1 MDENNN
7 GPVPGIIGQ
16 DIPSEPA
23 ETALTSTPAEPQD
36 NGKIF
41 DSSEFTGVKPQE
53 SLSFTA
59 TGEEKTIE
67 VEKPK
72 GPNPFTKWQLWAAL
86 SGVILVAAIVAVFVT
101 VTIYDGKLASAGAVA
116 RYDSLSSS
124 IDANKK
130 EFEEKLV
137 EYTKVVYSDNIDTY
151 NMTIKSAY
159 STNPENYLYPT
170 DNDIHVA
177 GNNCLKQDIYG
188 LTDEDIAY
196 IATRKSGSELLS
208 EGKDVA
214 KEAERVEK
222 IDNAY
227 RAANSAIE
235 TCHDPL
241 INVKLDD
248 FKVNLSDAEYTER
261 DGMVDARR
269 KIKIT
274 YNGEKELKN
283 INKPFVMILNTTRPY
298 APETENLRQDLSM
311 RYNVPV
317 ISVNCAQLK
326 SEDINSIMEKLLYEF
341 PLKEIKIKLPKWME
355 TLDINHWLKQNI
367 IGIIKNTFGEIN
379 KLRELKNCLSKIDAN
394 EIIKKSFV
402 ENVVLGQGSAT
413 MEITFDNNLFFKIL
427 SETTAME
434 IHDERQLISTIKIL
448 ADAKK
453 EYDKIKFALEE
464 VKHKGYGIVT
474 PVLDE
479 MTLENPVIIKHGSK
493 FGVKFKAK
501 APSIHLI
508 RADIETEIAP
518 IVGSQQQSEE
528 LISNLNN
535 EMANDPNKIWEL
547 NMFGKSMYDLIKDGL
562 QSKLYNIP
570 EDAQMKLQETLQKII
585 NEGNG
590 GLICIIL

>member
-23 ETALTSTPAEPQD
+23 ETTLTSTPAEPQD

-86 SGVILVAAIVAVFVT
+86 SGVILVAAIVAVFIT

-137 EYTKVVYSDNIDTY
+137 EYTKVVYSDNVDTY
-151 NMTIKSAY
+151 NMTINSAY

-188 LTDEDIAY
+188 LTDEDITY

-283 INKPFVMILNTTRPY
+283 FMFVYGMQDKNGLTVKIHVAAHTGVDAPIKKGDVIETRVC
-298 APETENLRQDLSM
+298 D
-311 RYNVPV
+311 YNY
-317 ISVNCAQLK
+317 SLK
-326 SEDINSIMEKLLYEF
+326 KSTDSCVYTSGSDTINSYKVLTPKLL
-341 PLKEIKIKLPKWME
+341 
-355 TLDINHWLKQNI
+355 
-367 IGIIKNTFGEIN
+367 
-379 KLRELKNCLSKIDAN
+379 S
-394 EIIKKSFV
+394 
-402 ENVVLGQGSAT
+402 
-413 MEITFDNNLFFKIL
+413 
-427 SETTAME
+427 
-434 IHDERQLISTIKIL
+434 IS
-448 ADAKK
+448 
-453 EYDKIKFALEE
+453 
-464 VKHKGYGIVT
+464 
-474 PVLDE
+474 
-479 MTLENPVIIKHGSK
+479 
-493 FGVKFKAK
+493 
-501 APSIHLI
+501 
-508 RADIETEIAP
+508 
-518 IVGSQQQSEE
+518 
-528 LISNLNN
+528 
-535 EMANDPNKIWEL
+535 
-547 NMFGKSMYDLIKDGL
+547 GKYASSWDYK
-562 QSKLYNIP
+562 
-570 EDAQMKLQETLQKII
+570 
-585 NEGNG
+585 
-590 GLICIIL
+590 

>member
-1 MDENNN
+1 MSNYDIYKDISERTQGDIYIGVV
-7 GPVPGIIGQ
+7 GPVRTGKSTFIKRFM
-16 DIPSEPA
+16 DLFVIPNIENDYNKQRA
-23 ETALTSTPAEPQD
+23 NDELPQSAA
-36 NGKIF
+36 G
-41 DSSEFTGVKPQE
+41 
-53 SLSFTA
+53 
-59 TGEEKTIE
+59 KTIMTTE
-67 VEKPK
+67 PKFVPNEAVE
-72 GPNPFTKWQLWAAL
+72 
-86 SGVILVAAIVAVFVT
+86 
-101 VTIYDGKLASAGAVA
+101 
-116 RYDSLSSS
+116 
-124 IDANKK
+124 
-130 EFEEKLV
+130 
-137 EYTKVVYSDNIDTY
+137 
-151 NMTIKSAY
+151 
-159 STNPENYLYPT
+159 
-170 DNDIHVA
+170 
-177 GNNCLKQDIYG
+177 
-188 LTDEDIAY
+188 
-196 IATRKSGSELLS
+196 
-208 EGKDVA
+208 
-214 KEAERVEK
+214 
-222 IDNAY
+222 
-227 RAANSAIE
+227 
-235 TCHDPL
+235 
-241 INVKLDD
+241 VKLDENIN
-248 FKVNLSDAEYTER
+248 FKMRMIDCVGYLIPQVTGHMDGDKPRMINTPWSDEKIPFADAAEIGTKKVITEHSTIGIVITT
-261 DGMVDARR
+261 DGS
-269 KIKIT
+269 IT
-274 YNGEKELKN
+274 DIPRENYIEHESRIIKELKN

-298 APETENLRQDLSM
+298 APETENLRQDLAL

-367 IGIIKNTFGEIN
+367 ISIIKSTFSEIN

-427 SETTAME
+427 SETTTME